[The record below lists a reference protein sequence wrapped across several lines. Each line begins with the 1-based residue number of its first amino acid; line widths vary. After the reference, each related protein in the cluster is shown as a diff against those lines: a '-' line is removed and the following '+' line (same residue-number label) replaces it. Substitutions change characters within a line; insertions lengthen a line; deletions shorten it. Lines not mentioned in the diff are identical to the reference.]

1 MKSKHSA
8 MECFRNYR
16 FHSIF
21 WKNLLLISCV
31 VLLPFLCALLIS
43 GYTYDELQR
52 NEKQTYSDALL
63 TRATMEVNSLFDD
76 AEDTAIRTAFDE
88 DVRSFIHG
96 TVSARATLDIVG
108 NLSNVKIFREEIENI
123 CLYNVSGS
131 SVLSPTGKNHYN
143 NYRDKAAID
152 YWEPEGGM
160 IQIRYLP
167 ADSSTETGER
177 IAFYFRPG
185 YAKGEKTGCIIIT
198 YDLQKL
204 ADKFDYGDDVKLV
217 LLHEQQILFSSDG
230 ILQGEFVAN
239 PQMLLHTEESNIAV
253 SGQLEHKSLRV
264 ILHVNSQTLYM
275 RLGHIRLTSVMLLVV
290 ALLATVGV
298 VFYISRKI
306 FDPISDLLAL
316 LEEHQNLEE
325 DSLIQTKDEIAH
337 IHHVMN
343 STISKN
349 KDIEEELS
357 RRLKLLK
364 KAQAVAL
371 QAQINPHFMYNTID
385 TINWMAIRK
394 IGKGNEVSQML
405 NILSQLLRY
414 SLGNTDTFVSLEEE
428 INYTKKYLQVQ
439 QIRSSYGFDVIW
451 DIPEELGKCNAIKMI
466 LQPVV
471 ENAIK
476 YGIKPF
482 GDGGVVEI
490 RAIRANDA
498 VHIFVSDSGV
508 GLTQEETDEINRVI
522 NSQVIKES
530 DHIGL
535 SNVNQR
541 INLMFGDEYGVTVS
555 SKINEGTTVELT
567 IPYLQEKKP

>member
-8 MECFRNYR
+8 VACFRNYR

-52 NEKQTYSDALL
+52 NEKQTYSDSLM
-63 TRATMEVNSLFDD
+63 TRATMDANNLFDD
-76 AEDTAIRTAFDE
+76 AKGTAIRTGFNEA
-88 DVRSFIHG
+88 VRSFIHG
-96 TVSARATLDIVG
+96 TATARTAVDIMEE
-108 NLSNVKIFREEIENI
+108 LSNIKIFRSEIENI
-123 CLYNVSGS
+123 CIYSVPGNNVVSAA
-131 SVLSPTGKNHYN
+131 GKSNYRS
-143 NYRDKAAID
+143 YRDKAAVD
-152 YWEPEGGM
+152 GWEPEGDM
-160 IQIRYLP
+160 IQIRFLP
-167 ADSSTETGER
+167 KAEDSTTGDR
-177 IAFYFRPG
+177 MAFYFRPG
-185 YAKGEKTGCIIIT
+185 YAKGEKNGCIIIT
-198 YDLQKL
+198 YDLDEL
-204 ADKFDYGDDVKLV
+204 AARFNYSADVKVV
-217 LLHEQQILFSSDG
+217 LLHEDQVILSSG
-230 ILQGEFVAN
+230 ENLQGQFVDEAQTRMN
-239 PQMLLHTEESNIAV
+239 TDGSSIVV
-253 SGQLEHKSLRV
+253 SGKLEQDGMRV
-264 ILHVNSQTLYM
+264 LLYVNSQSLYE
-275 RLGHIRLTSVMLLVV
+275 RLGHIRLTSVMLMVM
-290 ALLATVGV
+290 AMLATVVV

-316 LEEHQNLEE
+316 LEEHQNLDE

-337 IHHVMN
+337 IHHVM
-343 STISKN
+343 STTISKN

-357 RRLKLLK
+357 RRMKLLK

-385 TINWMAIRK
+385 TINWMAIKK
-394 IGKGNEVSQML
+394 IGRGNEVSQML
-405 NILSQLLRY
+405 NMLSQLLRY

-428 INYTKKYLQVQ
+428 INYTKKYLLVQ
-439 QIRSSYGFDVIW
+439 QIRCNYGFDVTW
-451 DIPEELGKCNAIKMI
+451 DIPEELGKCNVIKMI

-482 GDGGVVEI
+482 GDGGSLQI
-490 RAIRANDA
+490 RASHVGETIR
-498 VHIFVSDSGV
+498 IFVSDSGF
-508 GLTQEETDEINRVI
+508 GLTQEETEEINREI
-522 NSQVIKES
+522 NRQVIKES

-541 INLMFGDEYGVTVS
+541 ISIMFGDAYGVVVR

-567 IPYLQEKKP
+567 IPYLQ

>member
-8 MECFRNYR
+8 VACFRNYR

-52 NEKQTYSDALL
+52 NEKQSYSDALMA
-63 TRATMEVNSLFDD
+63 RAAMDANSVFDGARD
-76 AEDTAIRTAFDE
+76 SA
-88 DVRSFIHG
+88 VRIGFEENARDFIHG
-96 TVSARATLDIVG
+96 KATARDAVDIAE
-108 NLSNVKIFREEIENI
+108 NLSNIKIFMDGVENI
-123 CLYNVSGS
+123 CIFSASGNNVVST
-131 SVLSPTGKNHYN
+131 TGKFHYHY
-143 NYRDKAAID
+143 YRDKAGVGLWD
-152 YWEPEGGM
+152 PEGHM
-160 IQIRYLP
+160 VQIRFLP
-167 ADSSTETGER
+167 AGSGAAAGDR
-177 IAFYFRPG
+177 IGFYFRPG
-185 YAKGEKTGCIIIT
+185 YAKEDKTGCIMIT
-198 YDLQKL
+198 YDMDKL
-204 ADKFDYGDDVKLV
+204 AERLDYGDNVKLV
-217 LLHEQQILFSSDG
+217 LLYENLVLFSSDG
-230 ILQGEFVAN
+230 KLQGEVLEE
-239 PQMLLHTEESNIAV
+239 PQMLMNTDAGNIAV
-253 SGQLEHKSLRV
+253 CEELEQDGLRL
-264 ILHVNSQTLYM
+264 ILYVNSKPLYE
-275 RLGHIRLTSVMLLVV
+275 RLGHIRLTTVMLMVV
-290 ALLATVGV
+290 ALLATVVV

-316 LEEHQNLEE
+316 LEENRNPDE

-337 IHHVMN
+337 IHQVM
-343 STISKN
+343 SATITKS

-357 RRLKLLK
+357 RRMKLLK

-385 TINWMAIRK
+385 TINWMAIKK

-405 NILSQLLRY
+405 NMLSQLLRY
-414 SLGNTDTFVSLEEE
+414 SLGSTDTFVTLEEE
-428 INYTKKYLQVQ
+428 INYTKKYLLVQ
-439 QIRSSYGFDVIW
+439 QIRCNYGFDVTW
-451 DIPEELGKCNAIKMI
+451 DIPEELGKCNVIKMI

-482 GDGGVVEI
+482 GDGGSLQI
-490 RAIRANDA
+490 RASHVGETIR
-498 VHIFVSDSGV
+498 IFISDSGL
-508 GLTQEETDEINRVI
+508 GLSQEETEEINREI
-522 NSQVIKES
+522 NRQVIKES

-541 INLMFGDEYGVTVS
+541 ISIMFGDAYGVVVR

-567 IPYLQEKKP
+567 IPYLQ

>member
-8 MECFRNYR
+8 VACFRNYR

-52 NEKQTYSDALL
+52 NEKQTYSDAMM
-63 TRATMEVNSLFDD
+63 TRAVMDANELFSD
-76 AEDTAIRTAFDE
+76 AKETAIRTAFDE
-88 DVRSFIHG
+88 NVRAFVHG
-96 TVSARATLDIVG
+96 TATSGNALDIME
-108 NLSNVKIFREEIENI
+108 NLSNVKIFRDEIENI
-123 CLYNVSGS
+123 SIYSVPVNNIVSY
-131 SVLSPTGKNHYN
+131 LGKRHYN
-143 NYRDKAAID
+143 NYRDKMPID
-152 YWEPEGGM
+152 IWEPEGDM
-160 IQIRYLP
+160 MQIRYLP
-167 ADSSTETGER
+167 ADSTAETGER

-204 ADKFDYGDDVKLV
+204 AERFDYGSDVKV
-217 LLHEQQILFSSDG
+217 MLLHENQVLFSTDG
-230 ILQGEFVAN
+230 TLQGESVPD
-239 PQMLLHTEESNIAV
+239 PQALLDVEENNIAV
-253 SGQLEHKSLRV
+253 SGKLDQKGTQV
-264 ILHVNSQTLYM
+264 ILHVNSQPLYE
-275 RLGHIRLTSVMLLVV
+275 RLGHIRLTSVMLMVV

-316 LEEHQNLEE
+316 LEEHQNPDEG
-325 DSLIQTKDEIAH
+325 SLIQTKDEIAH
-337 IHHVMN
+337 IHHVM
-343 STISKN
+343 STTISKN
-349 KDIEEELS
+349 KDIEEELA
-357 RRLKLLK
+357 RRMKLLK

-385 TINWMAIRK
+385 TINWMAIKK
-394 IGKGNEVSQML
+394 IGRGNEVSQML
-405 NILSQLLRY
+405 NMLSQLLRY
-414 SLGNTDTFVSLEEE
+414 SLGSTDTFVTLEEE
-428 INYTKKYLQVQ
+428 INYAKKYLLVQ
-439 QIRSSYGFDVIW
+439 QIRCNYGFEVTW
-451 DIPEELGKCNAIKMI
+451 DIPEALGKCNVIKMI

-482 GDGGVVEI
+482 GDGGSLKI
-490 RAIRANDA
+490 RASQEGETVR
-498 VHIFVSDSGV
+498 IFVSDSGF
-508 GLTQEETDEINRVI
+508 GLSQEETEEINREI
-522 NSQVIKES
+522 NRQVIKES

-541 INLMFGDEYGVTVS
+541 ISIMFGEAYGVVVRS
-555 SKINEGTTVELT
+555 RINEGTTVELT
-567 IPYLQEKKP
+567 IPYLQ

>member
-8 MECFRNYR
+8 VACFRNYR

-52 NEKQTYSDALL
+52 NEKQTYSDSLM
-63 TRATMEVNSLFDD
+63 TRATMDANNLFAD
-76 AEDTAIRTAFDE
+76 AKGTAIRTGFNEA
-88 DVRSFIHG
+88 VRSFIHG
-96 TVSARATLDIVG
+96 VATARTAVDIMDE
-108 NLSNVKIFREEIENI
+108 LSNIKIFRSEIENI
-123 CLYNVSGS
+123 CIY
-131 SVLSPTGKNHYN
+131 SVPGKNVVSAAGRSNYY
-143 NYRDKAAID
+143 NYRDRAAVD
-152 YWEPEGGM
+152 GWEPEGDM
-160 IQIRYLP
+160 IQIRFLP
-167 ADSSTETGER
+167 KVSGSADGDR
-177 IAFYFRPG
+177 MAFYFRPG

-198 YDLQKL
+198 YDLDEL
-204 ADKFDYGDDVKLV
+204 AARFNYGADVKVV
-217 LLHEQQILFSSDG
+217 LLHEDQVILSSG
-230 ILQGEFVAN
+230 ENLQGRFVDEAQTRMN
-239 PQMLLHTEESNIAV
+239 TDGSSIVV
-253 SGQLEHKSLRV
+253 SGKLEQDGMRV
-264 ILHVNSQTLYM
+264 ILYVNSQSLYE
-275 RLGHIRLTSVMLLVV
+275 RLGHIRLTSVMLMVV
-290 ALLATVGV
+290 AMLATVVV

-316 LEEHQNLEE
+316 LEEHQNLDE

-337 IHHVMN
+337 IHHVM
-343 STISKN
+343 STTISKN

-357 RRLKLLK
+357 RRMKLLK

-385 TINWMAIRK
+385 TINWMAIKK
-394 IGKGNEVSQML
+394 IGRGNEVSQML
-405 NILSQLLRY
+405 NMLSQLLRY

-428 INYTKKYLQVQ
+428 INYTKKYLLVQ
-439 QIRSSYGFDVIW
+439 QIRCNYGFDVTW
-451 DIPEELGKCNAIKMI
+451 DIPEELGKCNVIKMI

-482 GDGGVVEI
+482 GDGGSLQI
-490 RAIRANDA
+490 RASHVGETIR
-498 VHIFVSDSGV
+498 IFVSDSGF
-508 GLTQEETDEINRVI
+508 GLTQEETEEINREI
-522 NSQVIKES
+522 NRQVIKES

-541 INLMFGDEYGVTVS
+541 ISIMFGDAYGVVVR

-567 IPYLQEKKP
+567 IPYLQ

>member
-8 MECFRNYR
+8 AACFRNYR

-21 WKNLLLISCV
+21 WKNLLLLSCA

-52 NEKQTYSDALL
+52 NEKQTYSDTVM
-63 TRATMEVNSLFDD
+63 TRAILDTSELFDD
-76 AEDTAIRTAFDE
+76 ARETAIRTAFDE
-88 DVRSFIHG
+88 NVRAFVHG
-96 TVSARATLDIVG
+96 TATVENVLDI
-108 NLSNVKIFREEIENI
+108 REELSYIKILRDEIDNI
-123 CLYNVSGS
+123 CIYSIPRSDIVSHAG
-131 SVLSPTGKNHYN
+131 TYHYN
-143 NYRDKAAID
+143 NYRDRAAID
-152 YWEPEGGM
+152 NWNPVGDM

-167 ADSSTETGER
+167 ADSRAEAGQR

-185 YAKGEKTGCIIIT
+185 YARGDRNGCIVT
-198 YDLQKL
+198 YYDMEKL
-204 ADKFDYGDDVKLV
+204 TAQFDYGEGIRLL
-217 LLHEQQILFSSDG
+217 LLHDGQILYDSTGALLGAYVSSPESLMEG
-230 ILQGEFVAN
+230 GEN
-239 PQMLLHTEESNIAV
+239 NIAIRR
-253 SGQLEHKSLRV
+253 SLGQYKLDVIVHVDSKPLFDKLE
-264 ILHVNSQTLYM
+264 N
-275 RLGHIRLTSVMLLVV
+275 IRLTTVLVV
-290 ALLATVGV
+290 VVAMLGTVFV

-306 FDPISDLLAL
+306 FDPITDLLSL
-316 LEEHQNLEE
+316 LEENHAMDE
-325 DSLIQTKDEIAH
+325 DNLIQTKDEIGY
-337 IHHVMN
+337 IRHVMN

-349 KDIEEELS
+349 KDIEAELS

>member
-8 MECFRNYR
+8 VECFRNYR

-96 TVSARATLDIVG
+96 TVSVRATLDIVG
-108 NLSNVKIFREEIENI
+108 NLSNVKIFRDEIENI
-123 CLYNVSGS
+123 CLYSVSGS

-217 LLHEQQILFSSDG
+217 LLHEKQVLFSSDG

-239 PQMLLHTEESNIAV
+239 PQMLLHTEENNIAV

-316 LEEHQNLEE
+316 LEEHQNLDEG
-325 DSLIQTKDEIAH
+325 SLIQTKDEIAH
-337 IHHVMN
+337 IHHVM
-343 STISKN
+343 STTISKN

-357 RRLKLLK
+357 RRMKLLK

-385 TINWMAIRK
+385 TINWMAIKK
-394 IGKGNEVSQML
+394 IGRGNEVSQML
-405 NILSQLLRY
+405 NMLSQLLRY
-414 SLGNTDTFVSLEEE
+414 SLGNTDTFVTLEEE
-428 INYTKKYLQVQ
+428 INYTKKYLLVQ
-439 QIRSSYGFDVIW
+439 QIRCNYGFDVTW
-451 DIPEELGKCNAIKMI
+451 DIPEELGKCNVIKMI

-482 GDGGVVEI
+482 GDGGSLRI
-490 RAIRANDA
+490 RASHVGETIR
-498 VHIFVSDSGV
+498 IFVSDSGF
-508 GLTQEETDEINRVI
+508 GLSQEETEEINREI
-522 NSQVIKES
+522 NRQVIKES

-541 INLMFGDEYGVTVS
+541 ISIMFGDAYGVVVR

-567 IPYLQEKKP
+567 VPYLE